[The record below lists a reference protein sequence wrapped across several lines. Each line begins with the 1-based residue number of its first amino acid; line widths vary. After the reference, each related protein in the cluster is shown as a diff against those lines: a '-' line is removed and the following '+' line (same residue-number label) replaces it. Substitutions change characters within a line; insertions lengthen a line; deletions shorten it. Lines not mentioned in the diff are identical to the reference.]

1 MAIRV
6 GVDLAAI
13 ATVAETLEG
22 PNRDR
27 YLARI
32 FTEGEVADCTVS
44 GRVSAERL
52 AARFAAKEATIK
64 LLATDEGL
72 SWREIE
78 VCSEASGSV
87 RVVLH
92 GRVSALAADS
102 GIVELALS
110 LSHEDG
116 MAVAVAVAE
125 IMTPAGRSR
134 TAPD

>member
-13 ATVAETLEG
+13 TTVAETLEG

-32 FTEGEVADCTVS
+32 FTAGEVEDCTVS

-52 AARFAAKEATIK
+52 ATRFAAKEAMIK

-78 VCSEASGSV
+78 VSSEASGSV
-87 RVVLH
+87 RLVLH
-92 GRVSALAADS
+92 GRASALAADS
-102 GIVELALS
+102 GIVDLALS

-125 IMTPAGRSR
+125 VRAATDRSG